1 MMRCSNYDKKQGN
14 DMADLGFWPLLHL
27 ILLVYAAVQI
37 FGSKA
42 DTMKKIL
49 WVVIVALFPLVGL
62 IVWFLI
68 GPGTPK
74 K

>member
-1 MMRCSNYDKKQGN
+1 M
-14 DMADLGFWPLLHL
+14 
-27 ILLVYAAVQI
+27 LLVYAALKI
-37 FGSKA
+37 FDSSA
-42 DTMKKIL
+42 ETVRKII
-49 WVVIVALFPLVGL
+49 WVAIVALFPLVGL